1 MVASRVG
8 SAVEQVDHHH
18 GIGQGIAGAR
28 QALAAVAAAAAAA
41 TAETLGYALDSNLEK
56 EEVAVVEVHTV
67 RIHHTALAMQ
77 VIDTLV

>member
-1 MVASRVG
+1 MASRVG
-8 SAVEQVDHHH
+8 SAVEQVDHHF

-28 QALAAVAAAAAAA
+28 QALAAVAA
-41 TAETLGYALDSNLEK
+41 TAEILGYALDSNLEK

-77 VIDTLV
+77 AIDTLK

>member
-1 MVASRVG
+1 
-8 SAVEQVDHHH
+8 VEQVDHHH
-18 GIGQGIAGAR
+18 GIGQGIVGAR
-28 QALAAVAAAAAAA
+28 QALVAAAAAAA